1 MQEEVEQLDLE
12 VRSLLP
18 DDVGD
23 DVDDGGE
30 EEEEQL
36 GDYVLNVI

>member
-1 MQEEVEQLDLE
+1 M
-12 VRSLLP
+12 RSLLP

-30 EEEEQL
+30 EEEQL
-36 GDYVLNVI
+36 GDYVLNVILWGRKQKVQGR

>member
-1 MQEEVEQLDLE
+1 M
-12 VRSLLP
+12 RSLPP

-30 EEEEQL
+30 EEQL

>member
-1 MQEEVEQLDLE
+1 
-12 VRSLLP
+12 VRSLQP

-30 EEEEQL
+30 EEELL

>member
-1 MQEEVEQLDLE
+1 MQKEVEQLDLE
-12 VRSLLP
+12 VRSLPP

-23 DVDDGGE
+23 DIDNGGE
-30 EEEEQL
+30 EEELL